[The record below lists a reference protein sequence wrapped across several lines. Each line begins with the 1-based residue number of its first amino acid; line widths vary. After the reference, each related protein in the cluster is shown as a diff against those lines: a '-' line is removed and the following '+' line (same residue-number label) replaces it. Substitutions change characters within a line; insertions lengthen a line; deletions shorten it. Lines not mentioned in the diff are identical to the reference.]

1 VGVENYLKLSTVV
14 VVVVVGGVGV
24 GGVRLQF
31 KPILE
36 DFRTP
41 PPPLP
46 IIIARSLVGV
56 RSTYLKML
64 SLMHAILTKNDN
76 KKYKLKFFKNYKFC
90 ASTL

>member
-1 VGVENYLKLSTVV
+1 

-41 PPPLP
+41 LP
-46 IIIARSLVGV
+46 IIIAQSLTEIINTDVI
-56 RSTYLKML
+56 TIINHYLN
-64 SLMHAILTKNDN
+64 LMHL
-76 KKYKLKFFKNYKFC
+76 
-90 ASTL
+90 